1 MIKVG
6 IIGGS
11 GYTGLELIRILLN
24 HPEVEIAAVTSRRF
38 AEKAIADIYPHLTGL
53 IDLKFEDVSIDSIAV
68 RTDIIFTA
76 VPHTRAM
83 AYVPEILKHGCRV
96 IDLSADYRLDPA
108 VYEDVYGVPHSDP
121 RSGVVY
127 GLCEINPAPEG
138 ANLVAN
144 PGCYPTGA
152 ILAAA
157 PLVRAGIVNRVI
169 FDSKSGVSGA
179 GAEPTAVSHYPN
191 LAENI
196 KPYKVTAH
204 RHLHEMI
211 QELKELN
218 PAKISFTPH
227 VIPSI
232 RGILTTAH
240 IILEEDVDE
249 DEVQAIFDKFYGDKP
264 FVRLKGIPDLTSVRG
279 SNFCDIGFQLQE
291 GSDRLVVISAIDNL
305 VKGASGQAVQNMNLV
320 FGLDE
325 RTGLMNPCLYP

>member
-138 ANLVAN
+138 TNLVAN

>member
-1 MIKVG
+1 MIRVG

-24 HPEVEIAAVTSRRF
+24 HPEVEITAVTSRRF
-38 AEKAIADIYPHLTGL
+38 AENAIADVYPHLTGL
-53 IDLKFEDVSIDSIAV
+53 IDLKFEKISLDSIAG

-76 VPHTRAM
+76 VPHTHAM
-83 AYVPEILKHGCRV
+83 TYVPEILKQGCRV

-108 VYEDVYGVPHSDP
+108 VYEEVYGIKHSDP
-121 RSGVVY
+121 GTRAVY
-127 GLCEINPAPEG
+127 GLCEINRAPEG
-138 ANLVAN
+138 TNLVSN

-157 PLVRAGIVNRVI
+157 PLVRAGIVDRVI

-179 GAEPTAVSHYPN
+179 GGEPTTVSHYPN

-204 RHLHEMI
+204 RHLSEMV
-211 QELKELN
+211 QGFEELD

-240 IILEEDVDE
+240 IILEEQVDDE
-249 DEVQAIFDKFYGDKP
+249 EVQVIFDEFYDDKP
-264 FVRLKGIPDLTSVRG
+264 FVRPGVIPDLTSVRG
-279 SNFCDIGFQLQE
+279 SNFCDIGFELQN

-325 RTGLMNPCLYP
+325 RTGLINPCLYP

>member
-1 MIKVG
+1 
-6 IIGGS
+6 
-11 GYTGLELIRILLN
+11 
-24 HPEVEIAAVTSRRF
+24 
-38 AEKAIADIYPHLTGL
+38 
-53 IDLKFEDVSIDSIAV
+53 DSIAV

-96 IDLSADYRLDPA
+96 IDLSADYRLDPT
-108 VYEDVYGVPHSDP
+108 VYEDIYGVPHSDP

-138 ANLVAN
+138 TNLVAN

-211 QELKELN
+211 HELKELN

-264 FVRLKGIPDLTSVRG
+264 FVRLKEIPDLTSVRG